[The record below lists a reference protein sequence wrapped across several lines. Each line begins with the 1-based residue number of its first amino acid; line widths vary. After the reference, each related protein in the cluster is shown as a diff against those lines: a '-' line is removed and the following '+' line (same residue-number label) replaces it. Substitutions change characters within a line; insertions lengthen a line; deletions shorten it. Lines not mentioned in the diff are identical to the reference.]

1 MKVSI
6 FAPPNMK
13 VDIGFTVNL
22 ENTHMDGTHMDG
34 HSMSL
39 SVRVMLRWSNYLPG
53 NYWVLFWD
61 AAADLVTPLVAQVVL
76 QLYL

>member
-39 SVRVMLRWSNYLPG
+39 SVRVMLR
-53 NYWVLFWD
+53 
-61 AAADLVTPLVAQVVL
+61 
-76 QLYL
+76 